1 MAGLYPEELV
11 EEIRLRTDIYELI
24 GEYVRL
30 EKKGKYY
37 FGLCPFHKEKTAS
50 FSVTPEKQ
58 IFHCYGCGESGNVFH
73 FAMKMEN
80 LSFVEAVKF
89 LADRA
94 KITLPE
100 EDNSPEELKK
110 IAFKNE
116 LLKLNIEAARYYHA
130 NLVSDKGSKALNYLK
145 KRGIENRTINSFGL
159 GYSLEAW
166 DDLQRHLEGKGFSRE
181 LMLKGGYIIKSREK
195 SYYDRFRGRLM
206 FPIFD
211 VRGNVIGF
219 GGRVLDDSLPKYMNS
234 PETILYNKSKNLYAL
249 NFAKNASQRTIIVVE
264 GYMDAIA
271 LHQHGITN
279 VVASLGTALTESQG
293 RILKKY
299 AEEII
304 IAYDSDTAGQ
314 AATMRGLDI
323 LYDIG
328 CSVRVLTLP
337 KSKDPDEYV
346 RNHGKDEF
354 LKLVEKALPLIEY
367 KVMQAKAGVDIEST
381 KGKIEFLNK
390 SADILAKVANDVE
403 REVYIRKI
411 SKDTGIAPESFY
423 SEIMKRIKPGAGRR
437 MKTGGSRVK
446 IAEGSQ
452 AADSGK
458 ENKAV
463 ASAEK
468 ILLWLM
474 SRNSRNYDRV
484 FKEIGIDGFSSGCAR
499 KIAGIIINRMENNK
513 GVDLGEILNSLEDR
527 DEVRYLSEI
536 IDADY
541 DFEDEEKALG
551 DALDRIKVNAIDK
564 RMKEILSILS
574 SGEEK
579 DVDKLNGEL
588 SLLIMKKKRI
598 ESKNLR

>member
-1 MAGLYPEELV
+1 MAGLYPEELI
-11 EEIRLRTDIYELI
+11 EEIRIRTDIYELI

-73 FAMKMEN
+73 FVMKMEN
-80 LSFVEAVKF
+80 FSFVEAVKF

-94 KITLPE
+94 KIALPE
-100 EDNSPEELKK
+100 QDNSPEELKK
-110 IAFKNE
+110 IALKKE
-116 LLKLNIEAARYYHA
+116 LLNLNIEAARYYHA
-130 NLVSDKGSKALNYLK
+130 NLVSDKGMKALEYLK

-166 DDLQRHLEGKGFSRE
+166 DDLQKHLERKGFSRE
-181 LMLKGGYIIKSREK
+181 LMLKGGYIIRGREN

-234 PETILYNKSKNLYAL
+234 PETILYSKSKNLYAL
-249 NFAKNASQRTIIVVE
+249 NFAKNASQKAIIVVE
-264 GYMDAIA
+264 GYMDAMT
-271 LHQHGITN
+271 LHQWGITN
-279 VVASLGTALTESQG
+279 VVASLGTAMTGSQG

-314 AATMRGLDI
+314 AATMRGLDM

-328 CSVRVLTLP
+328 CSVRVVTLP
-337 KSKDPDEYV
+337 RGKDPDEFV
-346 RNHGKDEF
+346 RNNGKDEF
-354 LKLVEKALPLIEY
+354 LKLVESALPLIEY
-367 KVMQAKAGVDIEST
+367 KVLQAKAGINTEST

-423 SEIMKRIKPGAGRR
+423 SEIMKRKKPAGRR
-437 MKTGGSRVK
+437 IKNGQSRMKIVERSPAGAFGR
-446 IAEGSQ
+446 EH
-452 AADSGK
+452 
-458 ENKAV
+458 KAV
-463 ASAEK
+463 ANAER

-474 SRNSRNYDRV
+474 SRNSTNYDRV
-484 FKEIGIDGFSSGCAR
+484 FKEIGVEGFSSGCAR

-513 GVDLGEILNSLEDR
+513 GVDLGEILNFLEDR
-527 DEVRYLSEI
+527 DEVRYLAEI

-541 DFEDEEKALG
+541 DFEDEGKALE
-551 DALDRIKVNAIDK
+551 DALNRIKVAGIEK
-564 RMKEILSILS
+564 RMKEILFILNS
-574 SGEEK
+574 NSDER
-579 DVDKLNGEL
+579 DVEKLNGEL
-588 SLLIMKKKRI
+588 SLLIMEKKRM
-598 ESKNLR
+598 ESKNLH